1 MAPTLAR
8 TIPLVHPTCGWS
20 GRRGRWN
27 RISRDWRNAIP
38 TVSINGTRL
47 YYELNGSGT
56 VPLVFVHGAWQSH
69 SSWDVVAPRM
79 ADSYRVLVYDRRGHS
94 SSEAAAPEDG
104 IRDDVADLTALIE
117 HLDLAPAWVIGV
129 SSGGSV
135 TLRLAA
141 ERPDLLGG
149 IVAHEPALLS
159 LLAHNEDVAPL
170 LETARTRMA
179 AVVERIAEGD
189 HAGAA
194 EEFVNTVALGP
205 GSWPN
210 LSPDYRQVFVENA
223 RTFVDDMN
231 DPDALAFDLD
241 WVDGS
246 PVPALFTL
254 GGQSPPIFGPV
265 IDQLT
270 AVMSNTSKVTFRD
283 AGHVP
288 HRTHP
293 DAYVEAVTG
302 FIEDNSIR

>member
-1 MAPTLAR
+1 MPT
-8 TIPLVHPTCGWS
+8 I
-20 GRRGRWN
+20 
-27 RISRDWRNAIP
+27 
-38 TVSINGTRL
+38 SINRTRL
-47 YYELNGSGT
+47 YYELNGSGN

-79 ADSYRVLVYDRRGHS
+79 VERFRVLAYDRRGHS
-94 SSEAAAPEDG
+94 GSEAAAPEDG
-104 IRDDVADLTALIE
+104 IREDVADLAALIE

-141 ERPDLLGG
+141 ERPDLLRG

-159 LLAHNEDVAPL
+159 LLAHNEEVTPL

-179 AVVERIAEGD
+179 AVVDRIAEGD

-194 EEFVNTVALGP
+194 EQFVDTVALGP
-205 GSWPN
+205 GSWPT
-210 LSPDYRQVFVENA
+210 LSSDYRQVFVENA
-223 RTFVDDMN
+223 RTFMDDMN

-241 WVDGS
+241 WVDGAS
-246 PVPALFTL
+246 VPALFTH
-254 GGQSPPIFGPV
+254 GGQSPPIYQPV

-270 AVMSNTSKVTFRD
+270 AVMSNTRVATFRE

-293 DAYVEAVTG
+293 DAFIEAVTG
-302 FIEDNSIR
+302 FIEENSR